1 MAMALNMFLCML
13 WLSDHLGIMPEVSF
27 VNPKV
32 TIWFR
37 DVFVCD
43 GGGAGAGRGR
53 FCRTKRLEEVGPGE
67 AGPGDCSTL
76 RHAAFR
82 PHPPVSLAPEGRGSD
97 HKMHGVL

>member
-37 DVFVCD
+37 GVFVCD
-43 GGGAGAGRGR
+43 GGGAGAV
-53 FCRTKRLEEVGPGE
+53 LPHEE
-67 AGPGDCSTL
+67 AGGGRARGGRAGRLFNTQTRGVSPSPPSIS
-76 RHAAFR
+76 R
-82 PHPPVSLAPEGRGSD
+82 P
-97 HKMHGVL
+97 

>member
-43 GGGAGAGRGR
+43 GGGAGAVLPHEEAGGGR
-53 FCRTKRLEEVGPGE
+53 PGE